1 MNEIIEKEKV
11 ENLIYEV
18 RGKQVM
24 LDSDLAKLYNVETK
38 RINEAVKNNLE
49 KFPERFSW
57 KLTDEESKMFLVEN
71 FDQKKETRG
80 GKYKNPR
87 VFTEQGVMMLATILK
102 SKIATAT
109 TIRIMDAF
117 VEMKM
122 YFSIDI
128 NNNENRLSNVETKVI
143 EHDKNI
149 RLLQES
155 FDKLSEKRKKSEIY
169 FKGQIYDAYSKII
182 DIFNESKEQLVIID
196 TYADKK
202 ILDIIKEQNFNVII
216 ITKKNNLLSK
226 ESIEKYNEQYSNL
239 KVIYDNTFHDRYFII
254 DNQKVYHCGTSINRI
269 GYKTFS
275 INLIDDKEV
284 TKPLIN
290 RIKKL
295 IQNIPITLT

>member
-24 LDSDLAKLYNVETK
+24 LDSDLANLYNVETK

-117 VEMKM
+117 VEMKR

-295 IQNIPITLT
+295 I

>member
-1 MNEIIEKEKV
+1 MEEIMEKENI

-24 LDSDLAKLYNVETK
+24 IDSDLANLYKCGNGTK
-38 RINEAVKNNLE
+38 DINKAVGRNLE
-49 KFPERFSW
+49 RFPEDFYFQLTTEEYNSLRFQNGT
-57 KLTDEESKMFLVEN
+57 L
-71 FDQKKETRG
+71 KKGRG
-80 GKYKNPR
+80 QHRKYTPY
-87 VFTEQGVMMLATILK
+87 VFTEQGVAMLASVLK
-102 SKIATAT
+102 TKIAAEVS
-109 TIRIMDAF
+109 IRIMRAF
-117 VEMKM
+117 VTMRH
-122 YFSIDI
+122 YI
-128 NNNENRLSNVETKVI
+128 NNNENRLSNVETRVI

-155 FDKLSEKRKKSEIY
+155 FDKLSEKKKKSEIY

-182 DIFNESKEQLVIID
+182 DIFNESKGQLVIID
-196 TYADKK
+196 AYADKK
-202 ILDIIKEQNFNVII
+202 ILDIIKDLKNDVII

-226 ESIEKYNEQYSNL
+226 ESIENYNEQYNNL

-295 IQNIPITLT
+295 IQTVPITLT